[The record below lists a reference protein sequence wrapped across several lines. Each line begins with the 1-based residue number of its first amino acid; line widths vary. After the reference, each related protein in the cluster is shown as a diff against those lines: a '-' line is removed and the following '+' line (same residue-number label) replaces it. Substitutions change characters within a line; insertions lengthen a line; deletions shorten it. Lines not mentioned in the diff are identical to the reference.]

1 MNDSPDVLTRLS
13 NRVDQLETR
22 VYHLEHPAETSVA
35 IPAAVSNAIEVPDAT
50 EPLSQAGTIFPV
62 LGRAMLGMAGAYA
75 LRALAESGSFPKL
88 AAVSLAIAYA
98 VAWLIGAVRVPA
110 EKKFASATYAAT
122 SALILAPM
130 LWELTLRFHFLAPTS
145 AAAVLAA
152 YVCAAYT
159 LAWKHRLTPILW
171 VASLTTAIAAIS
183 LLIATHAMLPFLAV
197 LLLMSLLTEAAA
209 ASGNQVLSVRPI
221 AAIAADLAIWA
232 LLFTYSSPESSRPDY
247 TGLSATALLVPAS
260 LLLLIYGAN
269 IVLRTILRRQTIT
282 IFETGQAILAFL
294 LAADAVLH
302 FAPAAGVTLFGIAC
316 LALSAAGYTIALLR
330 FDSIAE
336 RRNYHVNAAWSAAL
350 LLLGCFWSLPSIWL
364 PFCLGA
370 AAIAA
375 AALGAKTSRLT
386 LAFHG
391 VAFLIAAALAAD
403 AFDYAVHALAG
414 EFPAPPAA
422 IVWIISAVAILC
434 YLFNAHIPAAHW
446 KRQSI
451 QLLSASLAVTAL
463 ATILISALVWLTATV
478 ITPGASHVAVIRTLA
493 ACALALALAFTGSRW
508 QRVELVWIAYA
519 TLALVTAKLLFEDLR
534 QGHPEFIAAS
544 IFLYALTLIL
554 VPRVVRKVAAKSPAA
569 ALESQTAPAQLAEHR

>member
-13 NRVDQLETR
+13 NRVDQLENR
-22 VYHLEHPAETSVA
+22 VYHLEHPAGASLQATAA
-35 IPAAVSNAIEVPDAT
+35 ISTALEEPHAA

-75 LRALAESGSFPKL
+75 LRALAESGSFSKL

-98 VAWLIGAVRVPA
+98 AAWLIGAVRVPL
-110 EKKFASATYAAT
+110 EKKFATATYAAT

-130 LWELTLRFHFLAPTS
+130 LWELTLSFRFLAPSS

-152 YVCAAYT
+152 YICAAYA
-159 LAWKHRLTPILW
+159 LAWKRRLTPVFW
-171 VASLTTAIAAIS
+171 VATLTTATAAIS
-183 LLIATHAMLPFLAV
+183 LLVATHEMLPFLAV

-209 ASGNQVLSVRPI
+209 GRSQGFSVRPI
-221 AAIAADLAIWA
+221 AAIAADIAIWA

-247 TGLSATALLVPAS
+247 TSLSTAALLAPTFV
-260 LLLLIYGAN
+260 LLLIYGAN
-269 IVLRTILRRQTIT
+269 IALRTILRRQTIT
-282 IFETGQAILAFL
+282 VFETGQAIVAFL

-302 FAPAAGVTLFGIAC
+302 FAPVTGVTLLGFTC
-316 LALSAAGYTIALLR
+316 LAVSAAGYATALLS
-330 FDSIAE
+330 FDRVAE
-336 RRNYHVNAAWSAAL
+336 RRNYHVYAAWSAAL
-350 LLLGCFWSLPSIWL
+350 LLLGCFWSLPSSWL

-375 AALGAKTSRLT
+375 TALGAKTSRLT
-386 LAFHG
+386 LSFHG
-391 VAFLIAAALAAD
+391 VAYLIAAAWTAD
-403 AFDYAVHALAG
+403 AFVYAAHALAG
-414 EFPAPPAA
+414 IFSAPPAA
-422 IVWIISAVAILC
+422 VVWIISAVAVLC
-434 YLFNAHIPAAHW
+434 YLFNAHVPAAHW
-446 KRQSI
+446 KRQLV

-463 ATILISALVWLTATV
+463 ATILISTLVWLTATI

-493 ACALALALAFTGSRW
+493 ACALALTLAFTGSRW
-508 QRVELVWIAYA
+508 QRIELVWIAYA

-554 VPRVVRKVAAKSPAA
+554 VPRVVRTVAAKPPAA
-569 ALESQTAPAQLAEHR
+569 VLEDQPVPTPIAEPR

>member
-13 NRVDQLETR
+13 IRVDQLESR
-22 VYHLEHPAETSVA
+22 VYHLEHPAESSPPV
-35 IPAAVSNAIEVPDAT
+35 PAAISTAIETRPTA
-50 EPLSQAGTIFPV
+50 EPLSEAGTIFPV

-98 VAWLIGAVRVPA
+98 AAWLIGAVRVPA
-110 EKKFASATYAAT
+110 EKKFASTTYAAT

-130 LWELTLRFHFLAPTS
+130 LWELTLSFHFLAPTS

-152 YVCAAYT
+152 YICTAYA
-159 LAWKHRLTPILW
+159 LAWKRRLAPVLW
-171 VASLTTAIAAIS
+171 VASLTTAIAATS
-183 LLIATHAMLPFLAV
+183 LLIATREMLPFLAV

-209 ASGNQVLSVRPI
+209 SRNDGLSVRPI
-221 AAIAADLAIWA
+221 PAIAADIAIWA

-247 TGLSATALLVPAS
+247 PTLSTAALLTPAF

-282 IFETGQAILAFL
+282 VFETSEAILAFL
-294 LAADAVLH
+294 LTADAVLH
-302 FAPAAGVTLFGIAC
+302 FAPTAGVTLFGIAC
-316 LALSAAGYTIALLR
+316 LALSAASYATALLR
-330 FDSIAE
+330 FDRVAE
-336 RRNYHVNAAWSAAL
+336 RRNYHVYAAWSAAL
-350 LLLGCFWSLPSIWL
+350 LLLGCFWSLPSLWI

-375 AALGAKTSRLT
+375 TALGAKTSRLT
-386 LAFHG
+386 LSFHG
-391 VAFLIAAALAAD
+391 VAYLIAAAWTAD
-403 AFDYAVHALAG
+403 AFVYAAHALAG
-414 EFPAPPAA
+414 IFPAPPAA
-422 IVWIISAVAILC
+422 IVWIISTVAILC
-434 YLFNAHIPAAHW
+434 YLAAAQLPGAGW
-446 KRQSI
+446 KHHLI
-451 QLLSASLAVTAL
+451 QLLSASLAVSAL
-463 ATILISALVWLTATV
+463 ATTLVSALVWLTATV

-493 ACALALALAFTGSRW
+493 ACALALTLAFTGSRW
-508 QRVELVWIAYA
+508 QRIELVWIAYA

-569 ALESQTAPAQLAEHR
+569 ALESQPAPTPITEPR

>member
-13 NRVDQLETR
+13 NRVDQLESR
-22 VYHLEHPAETSVA
+22 VYHLEHRAETS
-35 IPAAVSNAIEVPDAT
+35 AAVPEAISTAIEVPDAT
-50 EPLSQAGTIFPV
+50 EPLSQTGTIFPV

-98 VAWLIGAVRVPA
+98 AAWLLGAVRVSA

-152 YVCAAYT
+152 YVCAAYA
-159 LAWKHRLTPILW
+159 LAWKRKPTPVHW
-171 VASLTTAIAAIS
+171 VATLTTAITAIS
-183 LLIATHAMLPFLAV
+183 LLIATHEILPFLAV
-197 LLLMSLLTEAAA
+197 ILLMSLLTEAAA
-209 ASGNQVLSVRPI
+209 GRSQELSVRPI
-221 AAIAADLAIWA
+221 AAIAADIAIWA
-232 LLFTYSSPESSRPDY
+232 LLFTYSSPESSHPDY
-247 TGLSATALLVPAS
+247 PSLSTTALLTPVF

-269 IVLRTILRRQTIT
+269 IALRTILRWQTIT
-282 IFETGQAILAFL
+282 IFETGQAIGAFL
-294 LAADAVLH
+294 LAADATLQ

-316 LALSAAGYTIALLR
+316 FLFSTAAYTATFLR
-330 FDSIAE
+330 FDGIAE
-336 RRNYHVNAAWSAAL
+336 RRNHHVYATWSAAL
-350 LLLGCFWSLPSIWL
+350 LLVGCFWSLPSSWL
-364 PFCLGA
+364 PFCLGT

-375 AALGAKTSRLT
+375 TALGAKTSRLT

-391 VAFLIAAALAAD
+391 TVYLVAAALAAD
-403 AFDYAVHALAG
+403 AFVYAAHALAG
-414 EFPAPPAA
+414 AFPAPPAA

-434 YLFNAHIPAAHW
+434 YFFNAHIPAAHW
-446 KRQSI
+446 KRQLAH
-451 QLLSASLAVTAL
+451 LLSASLAVTAL
-463 ATILISALVWLTATV
+463 ATILISAMVWLTATV
-478 ITPGASHVAVIRTLA
+478 ITPGASHVAVIRTLT
-493 ACALALALAFTGSRW
+493 ACALALGLAFTGSRW

-554 VPRVVRKVAAKSPAA
+554 VPRVVRKVAAKPPAA
-569 ALESQTAPAQLAEHR
+569 PLGSLTEPIAITQPR